1 MTSYLTVRIIDVLA
15 TILVLIIIVDSIL
28 TYFMSPYHPLRA
40 ALDRIVQPLLNPI
53 RRFVRPIGGVD
64 ISPLILIFLI
74 EISAYLL
81 GVLIYS
87 L

>member
-15 TILVLIIIVDSIL
+15 NILVLLIIVDSIL

-53 RRFVRPIGGVD
+53 RRFVRPIGGLD
-64 ISPLILIFLI
+64 LSPLILIFLI

-87 L
+87 I